1 MARGWESKSVESQ
14 IEDRQQ
20 TRDAR
25 GRDRSREE
33 IDRDAKR
40 ESLES
45 SRRGVLR
52 ELESAHS
59 PLRRSSLEGA
69 LQHLDAEIRKLGS

>member
-14 IEDRQQ
+14 IEDR
-20 TRDAR
+20 RDAR
-25 GRDRSREE
+25 SPREDEKSRDELELAR
-33 IDRDAKR
+33 KR

-52 ELESAHS
+52 ELEAAKSA
-59 PLRRSSLEGA
+59 LRRRSLEAA
-69 LQHLDAEIRKLGS
+69 LKHLEDELAKLA